1 MADDGR
7 SAMSDDELW
16 DDNEAFLP
24 ESKSSRKRQMH
35 ALQDLGEQLVALTS
49 AQLAKLN
56 LDNEA
61 LLEAVTLAQRINH
74 RSGKRRQMQYIGKLM
89 RSADADRIAEALDA
103 LFEGSRKAKAREHMI
118 EAARDALVSRGDDA
132 LSEVLNV
139 WPQAD
144 RQMLRQL
151 SRSAVDEQKKGLPPA
166 SARKLFRYLRSLPD
180 AGADD

>member
-7 SAMSDDELW
+7 STMSDDELW
-16 DDNEAFLP
+16 DDDEQLLP
-24 ESKSSRKRQMH
+24 ESKSARKRQMH

-61 LLEAVTLAQRINH
+61 LLEAVSLAQRINH
-74 RSGKRRQMQYIGKLM
+74 HSGKRRQMQYIGKLM
-89 RSADADRIAEALDA
+89 RSADADRIAAALDA
-103 LFEGSRKAKAREHMI
+103 LHEGSRKEKASEHMI

-132 LSEVLNV
+132 LSEVLTI
-139 WPQAD
+139 WPDAD

-151 SRSAVDEQKKGLPPA
+151 SRSAIDEQRKGLPPA
-166 SARKLFRYLRSLPD
+166 SARKLFRYLRSLPE
-180 AGADD
+180 AGAED